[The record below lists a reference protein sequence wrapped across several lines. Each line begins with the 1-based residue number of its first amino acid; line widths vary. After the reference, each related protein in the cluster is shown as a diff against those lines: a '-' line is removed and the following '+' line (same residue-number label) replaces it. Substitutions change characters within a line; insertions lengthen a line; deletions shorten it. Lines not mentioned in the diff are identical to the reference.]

1 MYIQG
6 NVDHNDTLM
15 FEKWIINVIPGR
27 VLSVDQFSV
36 FTFAARNSGHETKLI
51 EIGFSPV
58 ITRFIRA
65 YKSVDKSANLNNR

>member
-36 FTFAARNSGHETKLI
+36 FTFAARNSGHETNNHRNRF
-51 EIGFSPV
+51 FSGHYQIHPC
-58 ITRFIRA
+58 I
-65 YKSVDKSANLNNR
+65 